1 MIKSLNIQ
9 FWVAIV
15 VKDMTVL
22 SIMAFPFQNK
32 NKFLFFNFICFALE
46 WSVSTLLDETRHV
59 IALRVSLNGQSQN
72 I

>member
-1 MIKSLNIQ
+1 MITSLNIQ

-22 SIMAFPFQNK
+22 TIMAFPFQNK

-46 WSVSTLLDETRHV
+46 
-59 IALRVSLNGQSQN
+59 
-72 I
+72 